1 MTGSA
6 CEFTVGAGAVVD
18 IGAIAAPVLNAA

>member
-6 CEFTVGAGAVVD
+6 CEFAVGAGAVVD
-18 IGAIAAPVLNAA
+18 IGAIAAPGLNAA